1 MPTVHAVALCRQTFY
16 DRPCHSSA
24 QTNATAADSGSIGRR
39 RAGSSHSN
47 KSKCIMPQKV
57 SQKGRAVAGKQR
69 SPELSLKGKGVER
82 VSIPAIDRLADAY
95 VTERDKRLKL
105 TPREV
110 AAKTKLIDA
119 LRQHSNRLQQPDG
132 TLLYNYDETII
143 RLEHGKDKLKVE
155 AATHDEE

>member
-1 MPTVHAVALCRQTFY
+1 
-16 DRPCHSSA
+16 
-24 QTNATAADSGSIGRR
+24 
-39 RAGSSHSN
+39 
-47 KSKCIMPQKV
+47 MPQKV